1 MQVTPLTRESE
12 FESEKSECARSLN
25 KMPMHRHRRRPTT
38 GHRRSSS
45 AAVVGMTM
53 TTMFVSIFLSIILT
67 SISFD
72 TVSAVGILNSHQLVA
87 GDWDLKFRGLARG
100 MDVSQFFP
108 PTGPHRTDRP
118 PSKSRRRFL
127 ECILAIKPDG
137 TFEILPKEGSCD
149 QSPSLQKDGNSF
161 STNSTATNENIMPLR
176 GTWSLYSNPYCITDR
191 FYDTLVLKTYPRS
204 LKRIALVGDGEGEEY
219 SGTSDK
225 DRKEEKN
232 FGETIETV
240 HFELHCRLWCSTR
253 SSRGKLTHGSLVR
266 IQEEPDDDVVSSTSS
281 NNNRRSWGILK
292 RPILA
297 SFSANR
303 QKVQH
308 RLSQYPGEDF
318 AYFGY

>member
-25 KMPMHRHRRRPTT
+25 KMPMHRHRRRLTT

-45 AAVVGMTM
+45 SAVGMTM

-137 TFEILPKEGSCD
+137 TFEILPKEGTCD
-149 QSPSLQKDGNSF
+149 LYPSLQKDGGSS
-161 STNSTATNENIMPLR
+161 STDSTATNENVMPLR

-191 FYDTLVLKTYPRS
+191 FYDTLVLKTYPRN
-204 LKRIALVGDGEGEEY
+204 LKRIAFVGDDDEEEY

-225 DRKEEKN
+225 DRNEEKN
-232 FGETIETV
+232 FGENIETI

-266 IQEEPDDDVVSSTSS
+266 IQEEPDDIVSSACSS
-281 NNNRRSWGILK
+281 NNRRSWGILK

-303 QKVQH
+303 QKVQP